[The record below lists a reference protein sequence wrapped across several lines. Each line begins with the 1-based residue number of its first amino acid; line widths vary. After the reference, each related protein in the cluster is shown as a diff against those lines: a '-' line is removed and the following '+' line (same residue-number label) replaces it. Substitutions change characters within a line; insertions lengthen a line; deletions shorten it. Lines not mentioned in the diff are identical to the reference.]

1 MGMFNIDDPKAVKE
15 LEELH
20 KIEMTEFAEIRK
32 RHVCMGMDNKEENI
46 LNKKSVYGFNEFI
59 KKYKPTPKEI
69 IDVNRLNERIRDT
82 SYRVCDLDISD
93 ELLTAEQL
101 EAHTEKMIW
110 EDMNTVFEYMTRKD
124 LVVAATNQ
132 VIYDVIA
139 KKETPIPILAYSD
152 GEFNWDGRFF
162 YFLRFYDL
170 RLKPDFISKA
180 LNWKSDQAR

>member
-1 MGMFNIDDPKAVKE
+1 MKLIPK
-15 LEELH
+15 
-20 KIEMTEFAEIRK
+20 
-32 RHVCMGMDNKEENI
+32 
-46 LNKKSVYGFNEFI
+46 
-59 KKYKPTPKEI
+59 
-69 IDVNRLNERIRDT
+69 
-82 SYRVCDLDISD
+82 
-93 ELLTAEQL
+93 
-101 EAHTEKMIW
+101 KMNG

-139 KKETPIPILAYSD
+139 RKETPIPILAYSD
-152 GEFNWDGRFF
+152 GEYNWDGRFF

>member
-1 MGMFNIDDPKAVKE
+1 MFNIDDSKAAKE
-15 LEELH
+15 LEKLH
-20 KIEMTEFAEIRK
+20 KIEMAEFADIRK
-32 RHVCMGMDNKEENI
+32 RHHCKGQDNKEENL
-46 LNKKSVYGFNEFI
+46 LNKKSVYGFNEFM

-82 SYRVCDLDISD
+82 LYRVCDLDISD
-93 ELLTAEQL
+93 ELLTAELL
-101 EAHTEKMIW
+101 EAHTEKMNG

-139 KKETPIPILAYSD
+139 RKETPIPILAYSD
-152 GEFNWDGRFF
+152 GEYNWDGRFF